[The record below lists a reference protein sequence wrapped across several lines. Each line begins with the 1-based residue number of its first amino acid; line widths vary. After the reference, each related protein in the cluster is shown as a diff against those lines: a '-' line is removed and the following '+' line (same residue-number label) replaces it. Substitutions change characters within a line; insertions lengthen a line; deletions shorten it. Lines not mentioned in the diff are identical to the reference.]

1 MQEDTTKSTEVKQDN
16 EQCGCQNP
24 QCSEEQK
31 ECCNQNTACDQNCEA
46 QSEPAQTEQAPQE
59 PSVEELLAAAKEEN
73 AKLQD
78 LYMRALAEAENARR
92 LLEAELQKHG
102 LTFDDIREENK
113 RTRMFKYNSNEE
125 RTLLIQV
132 LVNYLGSKSDA
143 FSKSTYNKYK
153 KQVYIDLTDMEYID
167 ISNMYDFFKAQF
179 RKERKRLLQ
188 DMIKAFVQKHRIFD
202 STPQECQDDD
212 REIDWEEMQRIF
224 ALSSTMEDVAF
235 RKQLTK

>member
-1 MQEDTTKSTEVKQDN
+1 MDRIIDKLK
-16 EQCGCQNP
+16 
-24 QCSEEQK
+24 K
-31 ECCNQNTACDQNCEA
+31 
-46 QSEPAQTEQAPQE
+46 
-59 PSVEELLAAAKEEN
+59 LLA
-73 AKLQD
+73 
-78 LYMRALAEAENARR
+78 LAERGEQGEAENARR
-92 LLEAELQKHG
+92 LLEAELRKHG

-143 FSKSTYNKYK
+143 FNKSTYNKYK
-153 KQVYIDLTDMEYID
+153 KQVYID

-202 STPQECQDDD
+202 STPQECQEDD
-212 REIDWEEMQRIF
+212 REIDWEELQRIF
-224 ALSSTMEDVAF
+224 ALSSTMEDVTF

>member
-1 MQEDTTKSTEVKQDN
+1 MDRIIDKLK
-16 EQCGCQNP
+16 
-24 QCSEEQK
+24 K
-31 ECCNQNTACDQNCEA
+31 
-46 QSEPAQTEQAPQE
+46 
-59 PSVEELLAAAKEEN
+59 LLA
-73 AKLQD
+73 
-78 LYMRALAEAENARR
+78 LAERGEQGEAENARR
-92 LLEAELQKHG
+92 LLEAELRKHG

-125 RTLLIQV
+125 RTLLIQI

-143 FSKSTYNKYK
+143 FNKSTYNKYK

-202 STPQECQDDD
+202 STPQECQEDD
-212 REIDWEEMQRIF
+212 REIDWEELKRIF
-224 ALSSTMEDVAF
+224 ALSSTMEDVTF

>member
-1 MQEDTTKSTEVKQDN
+1 MDRIIDKLK
-16 EQCGCQNP
+16 
-24 QCSEEQK
+24 K
-31 ECCNQNTACDQNCEA
+31 
-46 QSEPAQTEQAPQE
+46 
-59 PSVEELLAAAKEEN
+59 LLA
-73 AKLQD
+73 
-78 LYMRALAEAENARR
+78 LAERGEQGEAENARR
-92 LLEAELQKHG
+92 LLEAELRKHG

-143 FSKSTYNKYK
+143 FNKSTYNKYK

-202 STPQECQDDD
+202 STPQERPDDD
-212 REIDWEEMQRIF
+212 REIDWDELKRIL
-224 ALSSTMEDVAF
+224 ALSSTMEDVTF

>member
-1 MQEDTTKSTEVKQDN
+1 MDRIIDKLK
-16 EQCGCQNP
+16 
-24 QCSEEQK
+24 K
-31 ECCNQNTACDQNCEA
+31 
-46 QSEPAQTEQAPQE
+46 
-59 PSVEELLAAAKEEN
+59 LLA
-73 AKLQD
+73 
-78 LYMRALAEAENARR
+78 LAERGEQGEAENARR
-92 LLEAELQKHG
+92 RLEAELRKHG

-113 RTRMFKYNSNEE
+113 RTRMFKYNSNDE

-143 FSKSTYNKYK
+143 FNKSTYNKYK

-202 STPQECQDDD
+202 STSQGCQEDD
-212 REIDWEEMQRIF
+212 REIDWEELKRIF
-224 ALSSTMEDVAF
+224 ALSSTMEDVTF

>member
-1 MQEDTTKSTEVKQDN
+1 MDRIIDKLK
-16 EQCGCQNP
+16 
-24 QCSEEQK
+24 K
-31 ECCNQNTACDQNCEA
+31 
-46 QSEPAQTEQAPQE
+46 
-59 PSVEELLAAAKEEN
+59 LLA
-73 AKLQD
+73 
-78 LYMRALAEAENARR
+78 LAERGEQGEAENARR
-92 LLEAELQKHG
+92 LLEAELRKHG

-143 FSKSTYNKYK
+143 FNKSTYNKYK

-179 RKERKRLLQ
+179 RKEQKRLLH
-188 DMIKAFVQKHRIFD
+188 DMIQAFVQKHRLFD
-202 STPQECQDDD
+202 STPSERPDDD
-212 REIDWEEMQRIF
+212 REIDWDELKRIL
-224 ALSSTMEDVAF
+224 ALSSTMEDVTF